1 MTVQSPPSP
10 PVLPESHSSETVPKR
25 GLRTMPTSSARN
37 LVSIKDPDDS
47 RLTAYNSLKGKFL
60 ERDGIFIAEGEKV
73 VRSMVESGCRVASCL
88 TASGSI
94 IKYKSLLRIMK
105 KREVPIYVAADEVI
119 EEIIGFRFHKG
130 IMAVGYCPKKLML
143 PNVLKRYTRPLFL
156 AALNGVNDP
165 QNVGL
170 IARNAAAFGAQ
181 ALIVDHATYDPYY
194 RKAVRVSMG
203 TIFSLPVCYEDD
215 LGSSLIKLKK
225 KYDTRIIAA
234 TPGMDANDISE
245 VDLSGNICFVFGNED
260 KGISRKVLSM
270 ADEKVRIPISKAVD
284 SLNVAS
290 ASAVCLYE
298 ASRHRKR
305 A

>member
-1 MTVQSPPSP
+1 MNFITIQ
-10 PVLPESHSSETVPKR
+10 
-25 GLRTMPTSSARN
+25 
-37 LVSIKDPDDS
+37 DPDDPCLS
-47 RLTAYNSLKGKFL
+47 AYRSLKGKKL

-73 VRSMVESGCRVASCL
+73 IKSMLESGCRIASCL
-88 TASGSI
+88 TARGTI
-94 IKYKSLLRIMK
+94 ARYKGLLAMMA
-105 KREVPIYVAADEVI
+105 KRGAPTYVAADELI

-130 IMAVGYCPKKLML
+130 IMAVGYCPKKLTVSD
-143 PNVLKRYTRPLFL
+143 VLKTLHRPLFL
-156 AALNGVNDP
+156 VALNAINDP

-170 IARNAAAFGAQ
+170 IARNAAAFGVQ

-203 TIFSLPVCYEDD
+203 AIFRLPVCYEDD
-215 LGSSLIKLKK
+215 LGSSLIRLKK
-225 KYDTRIIAA
+225 KHDTRIIAA
-234 TPGMDANDISE
+234 TPGRGAGDIAD

-260 KGISRKVLSM
+260 NGISRRILRI
-270 ADEKVRIPISKAVD
+270 ADARIRIPISKTVD

-298 ASRHRKR
+298 ASRVH